1 MTSNSKIKVYTWP
14 SKLSKDA
21 MTHGIVENGLIYN
34 GRVGDKYEAPT
45 DWTIYMQYTFGPQ
58 AAKIRTSVKGDW
70 YTEVDEVYI
79 QEKF

>member
-45 DWTIYMQYTFGPQ
+45 DWTIYM
-58 AAKIRTSVKGDW
+58 
-70 YTEVDEVYI
+70 
-79 QEKF
+79 